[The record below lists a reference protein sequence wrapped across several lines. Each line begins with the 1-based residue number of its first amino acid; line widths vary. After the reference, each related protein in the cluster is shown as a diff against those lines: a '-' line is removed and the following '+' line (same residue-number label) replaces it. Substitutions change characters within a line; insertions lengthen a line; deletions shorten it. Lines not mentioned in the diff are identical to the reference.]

1 MKFAN
6 SNSFFVAIFRG
17 KLFTVHTDQVQV
29 YKIWESMDNCF
40 HPSRTVS
47 RDTSFSVIPH
57 QILKS
62 TSATDIF
69 DFSEKNGHFKVRGR
83 QCANIFPVSD
93 NWPIPK
99 L

>member
-6 SNSFFVAIFRG
+6 SNSFFFFAIFRG
-17 KLFTVHTDQVQV
+17 KLFTVHMDQVQV

-47 RDTSFSVIPH
+47 RDTSFSDSIPH

-62 TSATDIF
+62 TSAKDIF
-69 DFSEKNGHFKVRGR
+69 DFSEKNGPF
-83 QCANIFPVSD
+83 
-93 NWPIPK
+93 
-99 L
+99 